1 MEGSMAAYPATLE
14 READGGFVVTFRD
27 LPEAVAQGNDLDEAL
42 LAGMYS
48 MAVALEFRIR
58 DDEPWP
64 RPSPAV
70 EGERLIGLP
79 VLIEAK
85 LALMRRMHETGTTK
99 VDLARILGISEG
111 AVRRLLRFDHRSHIG
126 RIEAALEKLGS
137 RLELKLREAA

>member
-1 MEGSMAAYPATLE
+1 MAAYPATLE

-42 LAGMYS
+42 VAGMYS
-48 MAVALEFRIR
+48 MAVALEFRIK

-64 RPSPAV
+64 EPSPAV

-99 VDLARILGISEG
+99 VELARLLGISEA

-126 RIEAALEKLGS
+126 QIEAALERLGS
-137 RLELKLREAA
+137 RLELRLREAA

>member
-1 MEGSMAAYPATLE
+1 MVAYPAALE

-27 LPEAVAQGNDLDEAL
+27 LPEAVAQGDDLDQVL
-42 LAGMYS
+42 VAGMYS
-48 MAVALEFRIR
+48 LAVALEFRIR

-64 RPSPAV
+64 EPSPTLK
-70 EGERLIGLP
+70 GERLIALP

-99 VDLARILGISEG
+99 VDLARLLGISEG

-126 RIEAALEKLGS
+126 QIEAALERLGS
-137 RLELKLREAA
+137 RLELRLRQAA